1 MLAAASNNHS
11 GRIASNKLAI
21 LKEAVCFRF
30 VTQILLTQIG
40 EFISAPPHSSCMSKE
55 RRRHADGGG
64 WVLASG
70 ERAVRTSAFRVRTA
84 QRPEFYSVRVNLAAF
99 SVLPPPFDPGFGSG
113 LASSSF
119 RMVGYT
125 DISTRNFRIAGDPAI
140 LCLIVLSEG
149 TRLGP
154 IAGTGGQTWT
164 TSGTGRNRGKL

>member
-1 MLAAASNNHS
+1 M
-11 GRIASNKLAI
+11 
-21 LKEAVCFRF
+21 EAVGFWPRGTSHAGVGVPGS
-30 VTQILLTQIG
+30 VTPTPSILL
-40 EFISAPPHSSCMSKE
+40 FASKP
-55 RRRHADGGG
+55 R
-64 WVLASG
+64 
-70 ERAVRTSAFRVRTA
+70 
-84 QRPEFYSVRVNLAAF
+84 SVF
-99 SVLPPPFDPGFGSG
+99 VLPPPFDPGFGRR